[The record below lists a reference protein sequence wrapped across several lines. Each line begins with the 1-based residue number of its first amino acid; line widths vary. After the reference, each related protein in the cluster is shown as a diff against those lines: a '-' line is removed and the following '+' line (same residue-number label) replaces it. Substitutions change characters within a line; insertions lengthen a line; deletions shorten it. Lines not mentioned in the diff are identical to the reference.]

1 MSIHLSAP
9 LTITRGNVELE
20 CEVTGTYIP
29 PMRATQFSPAEGD
42 EIEDMSVQVVAVRW
56 GAIDLSSAET
66 HQAESAL
73 REALVDRD

>member
-9 LTITRGNVELE
+9 LTITRGDIELE
-20 CEVTGTYIP
+20 CEVTGIYIP
-29 PMRATQFSPAEGD
+29 PRKATLIDPPEGD